1 MTISKEDY
9 VTIHQA
15 IHSDVSSVDVKGT
28 KYQVTQ
34 RSNGCRSVKIP
45 KVGTFIEQN
54 KNKETDYAKRAKQG
68 ELITWLIRDMSW
80 GLIVNDEVINQ

>member
-9 VTIHQA
+9 VTIHHA
-15 IHSDVSSVDVKGT
+15 IHSSVSSVVVKGT
-28 KYQVTQ
+28 EYQVTR
-34 RSNGCRSVKIP
+34 RSNGCRSVKVPTI
-45 KVGTFIEQN
+45 GTFIEQS
-54 KNKETDYAKRAKQG
+54 KTKETDYSKRAKQG

>member
-1 MTISKEDY
+1 MIINKTDY

-15 IHSDVSSVDVKGT
+15 IHSKASDVTVKGT
-28 KYQVTQ
+28 VYQVTQ

-54 KNKETDYAKRAKQG
+54 KHKETDYAKRAKNG
-68 ELITWLIRDMSW
+68 EFITWLIRDMSW

>member
-1 MTISKEDY
+1 MTISKKDY

-15 IHSDVSSVDVKGT
+15 IHGDVSSVDIKGT

-45 KVGTFIEQN
+45 NIGTFIEQN

-68 ELITWLIRDMSW
+68 EFITWLIRDMSW

>member
-15 IHSDVSSVDVKGT
+15 IHGDVSNVVVKGT
-28 KYQVTQ
+28 MYQVTQ

>member
-1 MTISKEDY
+1 MTVNKTDY

-15 IHSDVSSVDVKGT
+15 IHSKASDVTVNGT
-28 KYQVTQ
+28 VYQVTQ

-45 KVGTFIEQN
+45 RVGTFIEQN
-54 KNKETDYAKRAKQG
+54 KHKETDYAKRAKKG
-68 ELITWLIRDMSW
+68 EFITWLIRDQSW